1 MKPTCNANAAAL
13 PTLITRIS
21 RIFGMI
27 LVSTTNPKSLSRWAA
42 VLSVLAYAGSA
53 QPLAAQPRKQVAVL
67 SLESDMVT
75 DDVAKGLRQ
84 AVCDALSARPDWEV
98 HETQVSL
105 AQLSFAHDCSPT
117 EATCL
122 RAITEQF
129 ELDSLVFGRISRR
142 EDEIVV
148 HLSRFE
154 PQAGAVERNA
164 DAAFASQAVTPESL
178 EAQGRA
184 LASQLFDARALHVA
198 QGDAATDEP
207 GRSAQLARSLKPAA
221 DSGGVSGRAVA
232 GYSLLGAAALSAG
245 LSVFSFVQIQNAQDD
260 AGFNNYRRAVGRMA
274 PEVQD
279 VCSEV
284 DAGKSYSVSGNDF
297 ERSII
302 SCNRGQTYQLL
313 QFVFLGSA
321 LITGGLGAYLLL
333 GDRPER
339 VRAEPRARALQ
350 LHPRFSRSSAE
361 LSAQWRF

>member
-1 MKPTCNANAAAL
+1 MYLGFVQPAAAE
-13 PTLITRIS
+13 
-21 RIFGMI
+21 
-27 LVSTTNPKSLSRWAA
+27 
-42 VLSVLAYAGSA
+42 
-53 QPLAAQPRKQVAVL
+53 PRKQVAVL

-117 EATCL
+117 EPACL

-129 ELDSLVFGRISRR
+129 QLHSLVFGRIARKD
-142 EDEIVV
+142 EEIVV

-154 PQAGAVERNA
+154 PQAGAQERSA
-164 DAAFASQAVTPESL
+164 DATFARESVTPESL
-178 EAQGRA
+178 AWQGRA
-184 LASQLFDARALHVA
+184 LTSQLFDAGSLSVA
-198 QGDAATDEP
+198 AQTVQVDESD
-207 GRSAQLARSLKPAA
+207 SAETPIVPKPKKPAA
-221 DSGGVSGRAVA
+221 DSGISGRTVA
-232 GYSLLGAAALSAG
+232 GYALLGAAAVSTG

-260 AGFNNYRRAVGRMA
+260 AGFNNYRRAVGRMQ

-279 VCSEV
+279 VCAEV
-284 DAGKSYSVSGNDF
+284 ERGNTYDVKVADF
-297 ERSII
+297 ERSMI
-302 SCNRGQTYQLL
+302 SCNRGQTYQFL

-333 GDRPER
+333 DNSTERPQNR
-339 VRAEPRARALQ
+339 QRALQ
-350 LHPRFSRSSAE
+350 LEPRFSRTSAE

>member
-1 MKPTCNANAAAL
+1 MNPTCNANGAAL
-13 PTLITRIS
+13 AALIARIS
-21 RIFGMI
+21 WIFGVAMAKA
-27 LVSTTNPKSLSRWAA
+27 TNLKSLSRCVA
-42 VLSVLAYAGSA
+42 VLSVLAYAGSV

-117 EATCL
+117 EPTCL

-154 PQAGAVERNA
+154 PEAGAVERNA
-164 DAAFASQAVTPESL
+164 DAAFASDAVTPESL
-178 EAQGRA
+178 ATHGRG
-184 LASQLFDARALHVA
+184 LAADLFDAHVLSVA
-198 QGDAATDEP
+198 EGESGSNDP
-207 GRSAQLARSLKPAA
+207 NRSTQLARSLKPAA
-221 DSGGVSGRAVA
+221 DGGVSGRTVA

-245 LSVFSFVQIQNAQDD
+245 LSVFSFVQIQNAQED

-284 DAGKSYSVSGNDF
+284 DAGKRYTVSASDF
-297 ERSII
+297 ERSAI

-321 LITGGLGAYLLL
+321 LITGGFGAYLLL

-339 VRAEPRARALQ
+339 ARSEPRARALQ
-350 LHPRFSRSSAE
+350 LQPRFSRSSAE

>member
-1 MKPTCNANAAAL
+1 MKATCDATAAAL
-13 PTLITRIS
+13 PKLITGIF
-21 RIFGMI
+21 RIFVMI
-27 LVSTTNPKSLSRWAA
+27 LVNATNAKSMSRWAA
-42 VLSVLAYAGSA
+42 VLSVIACAGGV
-53 QPLAAQPRKQVAVL
+53 QPLAAQQRKQVAVL

-84 AVCDALSARPDWEV
+84 AVCDALAARPDWEV

-117 EATCL
+117 EPTCL

-142 EDEIVV
+142 DEEIVV

-164 DAAFASQAVTPESL
+164 DAAFASQKVTPESL
-178 EAQGRA
+178 EAQGRV
-184 LASQLFDARALHVA
+184 LTSQLFDPRPKSVA
-198 QGDAATDEP
+198 EGVASSDPE
-207 GRSAQLARSLKPAA
+207 RSLQLARSLKPAA
-221 DSGGVSGRAVA
+221 ESGISGRTVA

-260 AGFNNYRRAVGRMA
+260 EGFNNYRRAVGRMA

-284 DAGKSYSVSGNDF
+284 DAGKSYNVSGSDF

-339 VRAEPRARALQ
+339 ARAEQRARALRLQ
-350 LHPRFSRSSAE
+350 PRFSRNSAE

>member
-1 MKPTCNANAAAL
+1 MNSKRNANGAGLA
-13 PTLITRIS
+13 TLIARIS
-21 RIFGMI
+21 RRSGAIQANAI
-27 LVSTTNPKSLSRWAA
+27 NLKSLTRYAA
-42 VLSVLAYAGSA
+42 VVSVLVYVGSV
-53 QPLAAQPRKQVAVL
+53 QPLAAQSRKQVAVL

-105 AQLSFAHDCSPT
+105 AQLSFAHDCSPS
-117 EATCL
+117 EPTCL

-129 ELDSLVFGRISRR
+129 DLDSLVFGRIARR
-142 EDEIVV
+142 DDEILV

-164 DAAFASQAVTPESL
+164 DAAFSSHAVTPESL
-178 EAQGRA
+178 AGHGRA
-184 LASQLFDARALHVA
+184 LTSELFDMSSLNVAAR
-198 QGDAATDEP
+198 DEADE
-207 GRSAQLARSLKPAA
+207 SAQLARNLRPDA
-221 DSGGVSGRAVA
+221 DSGVSGRTVA

-245 LSVFSFVQIQNAQDD
+245 LSVFSFVQIQNAQED

-284 DAGKSYSVSGNDF
+284 DSGRRYGVSGSDF
-297 ERSII
+297 ERSAI

-321 LITGGLGAYLLL
+321 LITAGFGAFLLL
-333 GDRPER
+333 GEHPE
-339 VRAEPRARALQ
+339 RARAERPVQALQ
-350 LHPRFSRSSAE
+350 LQPRFSRSSAE

>member
-1 MKPTCNANAAAL
+1 MNSTRNANGAGQA
-13 PTLITRIS
+13 TLKTRIL
-21 RIFGMI
+21 RIVGTV
-27 LVSTTNPKSLSRWAA
+27 LTNATKLNSLPRWAA
-42 VLSVLAYAGSA
+42 VVSVLVLASSV
-53 QPLAAQPRKQVAVL
+53 QPVAAQPRKQVAVL

-75 DDVAKGLRQ
+75 DEVAKGLRQ

-117 EATCL
+117 EPTCL

-142 EDEIVV
+142 DDEIVV

-164 DAAFASQAVTPESL
+164 DAAFASQAVSPESL
-178 EAQGRA
+178 EAHGRT
-184 LASQLFDARALHVA
+184 LTSELFDARPPSVA
-198 QGDAATDEP
+198 RADEDE
-207 GRSAQLARSLKPAA
+207 RSSQLAQRLKPAA
-221 DSGGVSGRAVA
+221 DSGVSGRAVA

-245 LSVFSFVQIQNAQDD
+245 LSVFSFVQIQNAQEDS
-260 AGFNNYRRAVGRMA
+260 GFNNYRRAVGRMA
-274 PEVQD
+274 PDVQD

-284 DAGKSYSVSGNDF
+284 DAGKRYGVSGSDF
-297 ERSII
+297 ERSAI

-339 VRAEPRARALQ
+339 ARPEQRAQALQ
-350 LHPRFSRSSAE
+350 LQPRFSRSSAE

>member
-1 MKPTCNANAAAL
+1 M
-13 PTLITRIS
+13 
-21 RIFGMI
+21 FGMI
-27 LVSTTNPKSLSRWAA
+27 LVNTTNLKSLSRWAA
-42 VLSVLAYAGSA
+42 VLSVFAYAGSA

-178 EAQGRA
+178 EAQGRV
-184 LASQLFDARALHVA
+184 LTSQLFDARALNVA
-198 QGDAATDEP
+198 QSDATTES
-207 GRSAQLARSLKPAA
+207 SAQLARSLKPAA

-284 DAGKSYSVSGNDF
+284 DAGKSYSVSGSDF

-339 VRAEPRARALQ
+339 ARAEPRARALQ

-361 LSAQWRF
+361 LSAQWQF